1 MTLTITSPL
10 VASRDARQVAGL
22 VEFVVKDAMKFKTN
36 KVDVTN
42 MARTVL
48 ILKLTKAGARNV
60 VGSGFPVLDGVRK
73 GQNILRLV
81 SESH

>member
-1 MTLTITSPL
+1 
-10 VASRDARQVAGL
+10 
-22 VEFVVKDAMKFKTN
+22 MKFKTN